1 MNYRRSPF
9 PLLFVTASLLTT
21 TGLYYASSAV
31 IAQEK
36 QTSTQTSNTEA
47 TKTPAGFVTGT
58 KCAKTGTYRA
68 ENKYLQLVIT
78 LEEGD
83 EFPPFPDGQKAT
95 WYPLTASSTTSFEP
109 VKVAPATN

>member
-1 MNYRRSPF
+1 MNYRRLPF
-9 PLLFVTASLLTT
+9 ALLLVTASLLTT
-21 TGLYYASSAV
+21 GVLYYASSAV

-36 QTSTQTSNTEA
+36 QSSTQASTDA
-47 TKTPAGFVTGT
+47 AKTPAGFVTGT

-78 LEEGD
+78 REEGD

-95 WYPLTASSTTSFEP
+95 WYPLTASTKSTFEP
-109 VKVAPATN
+109 VKVASGTN